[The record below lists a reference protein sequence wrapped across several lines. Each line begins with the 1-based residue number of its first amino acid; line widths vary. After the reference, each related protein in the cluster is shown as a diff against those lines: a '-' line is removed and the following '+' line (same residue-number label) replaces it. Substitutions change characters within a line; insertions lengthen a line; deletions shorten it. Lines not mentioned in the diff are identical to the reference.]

1 MPVVNLTQDVISP
14 STHQYEQQGCD
25 KVGVVLGR
33 HDPEVPL
40 VGQDDAGEPRHL
52 AHQYAEA
59 AGELEDGVGDGIVA

>member
-1 MPVVNLTQDVISP
+1 M
-14 STHQYEQQGCD
+14 
-25 KVGVVLGR
+25 LGR
-33 HDPEVPL
+33 HDPEVPH